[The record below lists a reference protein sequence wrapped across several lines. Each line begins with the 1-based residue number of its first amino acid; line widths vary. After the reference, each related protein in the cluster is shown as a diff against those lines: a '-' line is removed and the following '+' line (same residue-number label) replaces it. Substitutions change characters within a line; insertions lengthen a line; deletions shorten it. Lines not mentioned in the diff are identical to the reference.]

1 MAALE
6 AGCQTSTLL
15 PSRVPHWMPM
25 LEDIASST
33 AFQGKMERMQ
43 GALLRNDEWH
53 YISMDATLKLCMK
66 IMGQAPY
73 RAPQKARDE
82 APFGDA
88 VAWRRLLTIRGR
100 TGAVLMMHPLQSES
114 SEQIVGAMQDNFT
127 ADQLQSVRY
136 VGTDSPSEKLLT
148 QLQNI
153 CPNLQALMLDTI
165 HLAIVYECGF
175 WNKKSS
181 GSKQL
186 RRILHKCIAV
196 DATLDKDYWQ
206 QSYDGKM
213 ARPLGDE
220 ENKFRAMIL
229 DISMSDG
236 EAAQILDHLDQD
248 TPFLNR
254 VDFIKSVAALCRIY
268 KSEVTRK
275 AAGPNK
281 DINKIL
287 WAACAPDRREWLM
300 NNLRVRHAMTAS
312 YLWFLP
318 SGTSSNEALHAEV
331 NSWTRS
337 INAMHRSTLAL
348 KLQYFM
354 YIKTLQ
360 HFLSNE
366 FPMSRVV
373 SASMMLGRAL
383 HESIW
388 SDQDWSAWCA
398 EQHTAGGQSKAT
410 LPLTKSRRREADV
423 VKHWVMKKPA
433 TRRTKT
439 KDRKRRVTPL
449 SVKRIHTLRT
459 AGVKRS
465 AS

>member
-1 MAALE
+1 MAAATDNQRE
-6 AGCQTSTLL
+6 NGGCT
-15 PSRVPHWMPM
+15 H
-25 LEDIASST
+25 
-33 AFQGKMERMQ
+33 
-43 GALLRNDEWH
+43 
-53 YISMDATLKLCMK
+53 DA
-66 IMGQAPY
+66 
-73 RAPQKARDE
+73 
-82 APFGDA
+82 
-88 VAWRRLLTIRGR
+88 
-100 TGAVLMMHPLQSES
+100 PLQSES

-153 CPNLQALMLDTI
+153 CPNLQALMLDPI
-165 HLAIVYECGF
+165 HLALVYEYGF

-196 DATLDKDYWQ
+196 DASLDKNYWQ

-213 ARPLGDE
+213 ARPLGGE

-287 WAACAPDRREWLM
+287 WAAC
-300 NNLRVRHAMTAS
+300 
-312 YLWFLP
+312 
-318 SGTSSNEALHAEV
+318 
-331 NSWTRS
+331 
-337 INAMHRSTLAL
+337 
-348 KLQYFM
+348 
-354 YIKTLQ
+354 
-360 HFLSNE
+360 
-366 FPMSRVV
+366 
-373 SASMMLGRAL
+373 
-383 HESIW
+383 
-388 SDQDWSAWCA
+388 DQIDWN
-398 EQHTAGGQSKAT
+398 G
-410 LPLTKSRRREADV
+410 
-423 VKHWVMKKPA
+423 
-433 TRRTKT
+433 
-439 KDRKRRVTPL
+439 
-449 SVKRIHTLRT
+449 
-459 AGVKRS
+459 
-465 AS
+465 

>member
-1 MAALE
+1 
-6 AGCQTSTLL
+6 
-15 PSRVPHWMPM
+15 
-25 LEDIASST
+25 
-33 AFQGKMERMQ
+33 
-43 GALLRNDEWH
+43 
-53 YISMDATLKLCMK
+53 MDA
-66 IMGQAPY
+66 
-73 RAPQKARDE
+73 
-82 APFGDA
+82 
-88 VAWRRLLTIRGR
+88 
-100 TGAVLMMHPLQSES
+100 S
-114 SEQIVGAMQDNFT
+114 
-127 ADQLQSVRY
+127 
-136 VGTDSPSEKLLT
+136 
-148 QLQNI
+148 
-153 CPNLQALMLDTI
+153 
-165 HLAIVYECGF
+165 
-175 WNKKSS
+175 
-181 GSKQL
+181 
-186 RRILHKCIAV
+186 
-196 DATLDKDYWQ
+196 LDKNY
-206 QSYDGKM
+206 GKM

-229 DISMSDG
+229 NISMSDG
-236 EAAQILDHLDQD
+236 EAAQILGRLDQD

-287 WAACAPDRREWLM
+287 WAACAPDRLEWLM

-337 INAMHRSTLAL
+337 INAMHSSTLAL

-398 EQHTAGGQSKAT
+398 EQHTAGGQS
-410 LPLTKSRRREADV
+410 
-423 VKHWVMKKPA
+423 
-433 TRRTKT
+433 
-439 KDRKRRVTPL
+439 
-449 SVKRIHTLRT
+449 
-459 AGVKRS
+459 
-465 AS
+465 

>member
-1 MAALE
+1 
-6 AGCQTSTLL
+6 
-15 PSRVPHWMPM
+15 M
-25 LEDIASST
+25 LEDITNSQ
-33 AFQGKMERMQ
+33 AFKAKMERMQ
-43 GALLRNDEWH
+43 RSFFSNDEWH

-66 IMGQAPY
+66 VMGQAPY
-73 RAPQKARDE
+73 RASKKTRDE

-88 VAWRRLLTIRGR
+88 VALRRLLTIRGR

-114 SEQIVGAMQDNFT
+114 SEQIVAAMQQNFI
-127 ADQLQSVRY
+127 AEQLHSVRY
-136 VGTDSPSEKLLT
+136 VGTDSPSEKLFT
-148 QLQNI
+148 QLRNI
-153 CPNLQALMLDTI
+153 CPNLRALMLDPI
-165 HLAIVYECGF
+165 HLAIVYEYGF

-196 DATLDKDYWQ
+196 DSRFDKNYWQ
-206 QSYDGKM
+206 SPYDGKM

-220 ENKFRAMIL
+220 ENRYRDMIL
-229 DISMSDG
+229 DISMSDRQ
-236 EAAQILDHLDQD
+236 AVQLLDSLDPD
-248 TPFLNR
+248 TPFLAR
-254 VDFIKSVAALCRIY
+254 VEFIKSVAALCRIY
-268 KSEVTRK
+268 KSEVTRA

-281 DINKIL
+281 AINKIL
-287 WAACAPDRREWLM
+287 WAACAPDRLEWLM
-300 NNLRVRHAMTAS
+300 NNLRVRRAMTS
-312 YLWFLP
+312 TYLWFLP
-318 SGTSSNEALHAEV
+318 SGTSSNEALHAEI

-337 INAMHRSTLAL
+337 VNVMHRSTLAL

-360 HFLSNE
+360 HFLSND

-373 SASMMLGRAL
+373 GASMILGRAL

-388 SDQDWSAWCA
+388 SKEDWNSWCA
-398 EQHTAGGQSKAT
+398 EQHTANVQSKAA
-410 LPLTKSRRREADV
+410 LPLTRSRHSEAEV
-423 VKHWVMKKPA
+423 VRQWVKKKPA
-433 TRRTKT
+433 ARTKV
-439 KDRKRRVTPL
+439 RKRRVNPL

>member
-1 MAALE
+1 
-6 AGCQTSTLL
+6 
-15 PSRVPHWMPM
+15 
-25 LEDIASST
+25 
-33 AFQGKMERMQ
+33 
-43 GALLRNDEWH
+43 
-53 YISMDATLKLCMK
+53 
-66 IMGQAPY
+66 
-73 RAPQKARDE
+73 
-82 APFGDA
+82 
-88 VAWRRLLTIRGR
+88 
-100 TGAVLMMHPLQSES
+100 
-114 SEQIVGAMQDNFT
+114 
-127 ADQLQSVRY
+127 
-136 VGTDSPSEKLLT
+136 
-148 QLQNI
+148 
-153 CPNLQALMLDTI
+153 
-165 HLAIVYECGF
+165 
-175 WNKKSS
+175 
-181 GSKQL
+181 
-186 RRILHKCIAV
+186 
-196 DATLDKDYWQ
+196 
-206 QSYDGKM
+206 
-213 ARPLGDE
+213 
-220 ENKFRAMIL
+220 
-229 DISMSDG
+229 
-236 EAAQILDHLDQD
+236 
-248 TPFLNR
+248 
-254 VDFIKSVAALCRIY
+254 
-268 KSEVTRK
+268 
-275 AAGPNK
+275 
-281 DINKIL
+281 
-287 WAACAPDRREWLM
+287 M

-337 INAMHRSTLAL
+337 INVMHRSTLAL

-410 LPLTKSRRREADV
+410 LPLTKSRRGEADV

-439 KDRKRRVTPL
+439 KDRKGRVTPV

-465 AS
+465 ES